1 MATATTLVPQFPLLE
16 RQRAIRFGRTLLV
29 TALLLAGAMVTL
41 DALVDPFQQYRKPGW
56 YEPRFYRP
64 LQRHIDPGLAKHY
77 DYDTVITGSSMMEN
91 YRNSEAGTILHGKV
105 INLAM
110 GAATA
115 SELREL
121 LRTVLATG
129 KAKHIIFDLN
139 FNAFSGSPTAQVVT
153 EPLPLYL
160 YDDQRWNDIHYLL
173 QSQTLAKSV
182 EIALGLQR
190 GRYSTDADAP
200 WYWAD
205 EYTFSKETVL
215 RGLDLANINRDF
227 RQPPRTLDGMRA
239 SFETNLTPLF
249 RAHPEVRFSLLYPP
263 YSALAWA
270 DFRQREQLEVSLAFK
285 RVVFDAVGNLPNVA
299 LYDFQGRL
307 DWVTDLGNYKD
318 IYHFSPRIS
327 RDLLAAIAAGSDR
340 VDAGSLDASAVAL
353 RTLAISTLPSAVDP
367 TNGRARSGQA
377 SAASPSAPANATP
390 QSGTAAAA
398 R

>member
-1 MATATTLVPQFPLLE
+1 MAGATSLVPQFPLLE

-29 TALLLAGAMVTL
+29 TALLLAGAMITL

-115 SELREL
+115 YELRQL
-121 LRTVLATG
+121 LMTVLATG
-129 KAKHIIFDLN
+129 KARHVIFDVN

-160 YDDQRWNDIHYLL
+160 YDDRRWNDLHYLL
-173 QSQTLAKSV
+173 QSQTLAKST

-190 GRYSTDADAP
+190 GRYSTNADAP

-205 EYTFSKETVL
+205 ECAFSKEAVL

-227 RQPPRTLDGMRA
+227 RQPPRTLEGMMA
-239 SFETNLTPLF
+239 SFENNLLPLF
-249 RAHPEVRFSLLYPP
+249 RAHPEVRFSLVYPP
-263 YSALAWA
+263 YSALVWK
-270 DFRQREQLEVSLAFK
+270 DFQQRNQVAVSLAFK
-285 RVVFDAVGNLPNVA
+285 RAVFDAVRNLSNVA
-299 LYDFQGRL
+299 LYDFQARL
-307 DWVTDLGNYKD
+307 DWVTDLNNYKD

-327 RDLLAAIAAGSDR
+327 REMLEAIADGKYR
-340 VDAGSLDASAVAL
+340 VDQNSVVEFDGIL
-353 RTLAISTLPSAVDP
+353 RTLE
-367 TNGRARSGQA
+367 G
-377 SAASPSAPANATP
+377 PALGSDSVSDGVTP
-390 QSGTAAAA
+390 QPDTKLAP